1 MPCLSNYS
9 LKLPLNMAKHR
20 RALLSARKMPLG
32 LLHWMFWLRGH
43 GKKPSIQLWSSW
55 PGNAIF
61 TPLHRA
67 RWHLGNPI
75 RCCRY
80 AIRTAALKTRP
91 LLFRRLQ
98 RPLLG
103 TAISCSSDCFLLF
116 PYLEK
121 KKAGNLTSPFRRWN
135 HRTGT
140 PHMLATCS
148 PTSWTAKW
156 RRYTCDDMYPG
167 KCRHLWWLLERTEMD

>member
-1 MPCLSNYS
+1 MPCLSNCS
-9 LKLPLNMAKHR
+9 LKLPLDVAKHR
-20 RALLSARKMPLG
+20 RALLSARKMLLG
-32 LLHWMFWLRGH
+32 LLRWMFWLCGN

-61 TPLHRA
+61 TPLHGA

-80 AIRTAALKTRP
+80 AICTAALKTRP

-103 TAISCSSDCFLLF
+103 TAISRSSDCFLLF
-116 PYLEK
+116 QYLNRFTNVAATASVELDQQLRETLLPRSDD
-121 KKAGNLTSPFRRWN
+121 GT
-135 HRTGT
+135 TGQGRS
-140 PHMLATCS
+140 MCS
-148 PTSWTAKW
+148 
-156 RRYTCDDMYPG
+156 R
-167 KCRHLWWLLERTEMD
+167 

>member
-1 MPCLSNYS
+1 MPCLSNCS
-9 LKLPLNMAKHR
+9 LKLPLNMAKHL
-20 RALLSARKMPLG
+20 RALLSARKMLLG
-32 LLHWMFWLRGH
+32 LLHWMFWLRGN

-116 PYLEK
+116 PYLNKFPNVAPTASVGLETLLPRS
-121 KKAGNLTSPFRRWN
+121 GDETTGQGRRI
-135 HRTGT
+135 
-140 PHMLATCS
+140 CS
-148 PTSWTAKW
+148 
-156 RRYTCDDMYPG
+156 R
-167 KCRHLWWLLERTEMD
+167 